1 MAGSSPDEEEHP
13 PASIVSITVV
23 SVKPVKFG
31 KIFAL
36 ASVEID
42 IDGVLLVIHGVRA
55 MRVDPIGTRIELPM
69 FRDENGVWRRAI
81 TLPDEISGPLAEPC
95 WTSSSSVVWPS
106 EVLRCDV
113 SDLVNW
119 EVRSDAING
128 LTRLAAGGFRLPGP
142 LSHRRFP
149 LLRPPLRRRAQPIAL
164 RQRRSFVPGACP
176 LRESRR

>member
-1 MAGSSPDEEEHP
+1 MAGSSPDEAEHP

-81 TLPDEISGPLAEPC
+81 TLPDEISGPIGRAVLDELVERGLA
-95 WTSSSSVVWPS
+95 
-106 EVLRCDV
+106 
-113 SDLVNW
+113 
-119 EVRSDAING
+119 VR
-128 LTRLAAGGFRLPGP
+128 GP
-142 LSHRRFP
+142 
-149 LLRPPLRRRAQPIAL
+149 AL
-164 RQRRSFVPGACP
+164 
-176 LRESRR
+176 